1 MKSIR
6 SKLIFWVSVLFI
18 FIGLSI
24 YLPLSIILPEKITSQ
39 VLKRDAELAKF
50 LSSETKNLMLLDDK
64 IALSIV
70 LHDNLNRLE
79 DVQYLFVRDPEGN
92 IVSHTFTKGFPKGL
106 LSFNPG
112 ASPHSIKGFLSNNRR
127 LYDIA
132 IPISEGELGTFHM
145 GVSLESGKKDI
156 AEITKVNH
164 YVAIVI
170 LIGLGLGII
179 VFLIIGVLFSNQII
193 RLKNFA
199 SRIGD
204 GDLDAK
210 IDIKSKDE
218 IGTLTAAFNEMAGH
232 LKENIREIKRLNT
245 VEERNRIALDLH
257 DGCAQDLANIIKR
270 IELSERLYKIDPA
283 KAIEELTLLRET
295 TKDLLN
301 RTRHV
306 IFDLKSPEETDFNLM
321 DNLTHY
327 LREYKKNNNIDVDL
341 SISGSINSLA
351 NKKSI
356 FYIIREAL
364 NNVKKHSMAKNV
376 ELNLEANNGSNLNIL
391 IKDDGNGFD
400 TGHTESPGSNFG
412 KWGLVSMRQRA
423 SSLGGTCS
431 IESMPRQ
438 GTRVSIKIP
447 LGERCSK

>member
-6 SKLIFWVSVLFI
+6 SKLIFWVAALFI

-39 VLKRDAELAKF
+39 VLKRDVEIAKF
-50 LSSETKNLMLLDDK
+50 LSNETKNLLLLDDK
-64 IALSIV
+64 IALSIL
-70 LHDNLNRLE
+70 LHDNLDRLE
-79 DVQYLFVRDPEGN
+79 DVQYLFIQGPEGN
-92 IVSHTFTKGFPKGL
+92 IISHTFSKGFPKGL
-106 LSFNPG
+106 LSFN
-112 ASPHSIKGFLSNNRR
+112 SSVYPHSIKEFLNNNRH

-132 IPISEGELGTFHM
+132 IPISEGQLGALHM
-145 GVSLESGKKDI
+145 GVSLDSGKKDI
-156 AEITKVNH
+156 AEITKVNY

-170 LIGLGLGII
+170 LIGLGIGVI

-204 GDLDAK
+204 GDLEAK

-218 IGTLTAAFNEMAGH
+218 IGILTAAFNEMVGH
-232 LKENIREIKRLNT
+232 LKENIQEIKRLNT

-283 KAIEELTLLRET
+283 KAIEELTLLRES
-295 TKDLLN
+295 TKGLLD
-301 RTRHV
+301 RTRQV
-306 IFDLKSPEETDFNLM
+306 IFDLRSPEDTDFNLM

-327 LREYKKNNNIDVDL
+327 LRDYRKNNNIDVNL
-341 SISGSINSLA
+341 NISGSINGIA

-364 NNVKKHSMAKNV
+364 ANVKKHSMARNV
-376 ELNLEANNGSNLNIL
+376 EISLEANNGSNLNIL
-391 IKDDGNGFD
+391 IKDDGKGFD
-400 TGHTESPGSNFG
+400 TGDAESPGSNFG
-412 KWGLVSMRQRA
+412 KWGLISMRQRA
-423 SSLGGTCS
+423 NSLGGTFV
-431 IESMPRQ
+431 IESRPQQ
-438 GTRVSIKIP
+438 GTMVSIDIP
-447 LGERCSK
+447 LKEKS